1 MNIQEFQEKLKQIIV
16 TGGTSRDNNG
26 IGVYEYFG
34 SRGFDKGTDFLVYEG
49 PHTLSF
55 PVGQFDEEALE
66 YVLDGENLRYTF
78 EEDDHL
84 RLTVEARAHRQ
95 GDTIIIKIVEVE

>member
-55 PVGQFDEEALE
+55 PVGQFDEDALE
-66 YVLDGENLRYTF
+66 YVLDGEYQRHTF
-78 EEDDHL
+78 EDDDL
-84 RLTVEARAHRQ
+84 RLTVEARAYCVH
-95 GDTIIIKIVEVE
+95 DTVIVKIVEVE